1 MLAYVQHAQ
10 SVRSIGTKVINSRDK
25 RIEKIFGVQWTQNK
39 IEPQKVSETNFERK
53 PKQVDEYETYYLLFL
68 FSKR

>member
-1 MLAYVQHAQ
+1 MD
-10 SVRSIGTKVINSRDK
+10 TKK
-25 RIEKIFGVQWTQNK
+25 K
-39 IEPQKVSETNFERK
+39 IEPQKVNETNFERK